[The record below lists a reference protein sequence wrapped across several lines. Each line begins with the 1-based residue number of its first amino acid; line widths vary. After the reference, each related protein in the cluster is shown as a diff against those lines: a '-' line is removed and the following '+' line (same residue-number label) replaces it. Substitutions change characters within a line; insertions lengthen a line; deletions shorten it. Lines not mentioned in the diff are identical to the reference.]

1 MGNTADRI
9 MDRRT
14 TIMIIVG
21 AIAGFGIVVA
31 VVIGWQLSRDHGS
44 ETREGV
50 GQSAAEPATGPIGVQ
65 SSASN
70 RISRTEVRTDTG
82 TGSIARVASAPTSP
96 PSGQISTASDAALQK
111 VEELPEVKQAHDALV
126 AAHKRAA
133 DVMGKA
139 MKQFYGDIT
148 FDAFQKVQ
156 NLPEVVQARQAVA
169 EAQREYSG
177 AKSKAM
183 GSGKPDM

>member
-1 MGNTADRI
+1 
-9 MDRRT
+9 
-14 TIMIIVG
+14 MI
-21 AIAGFGIVVA
+21 A
-31 VVIGWQLSRDHGS
+31 VVTGLGIAAVVTVGWQLLRDD
-44 ETREGV
+44 ERKNREV
-50 GQSAAEPATGPIGVQ
+50 VVASAAQAARGWMPLQPAASTRTSSSRVRNN
-65 SSASN
+65 SSARSTA
-70 RISRTEVRTDTG
+70 RIAD
-82 TGSIARVASAPTSP
+82 APTSP
-96 PSGQISTASDAALQK
+96 TAKQVNAPSSAAFDN
-111 VEELPEVKQAHDALV
+111 VEVVPEVKQAHDALV